1 MTIGDRDDSRQQ
13 AHGPDDLE
21 PLDEQAE
28 ERQEPEDDYYIRNY
42 VLKESSGAD
51 KPDPGDVMAVGADT
65 FESQEVTPAPPV
77 EMEVAPEEEDIEE
90 PEDVRVG
97 LDFEPAAS
105 EAAEEPA
112 SPPAFGSQT
121 FGPVKTEEPPPV
133 SRPEPEEEPDED
145 LTRAEVLASTLSSL
159 LESSSDIQAAALV
172 SLDGLAM
179 ASALPDDMMEDRVA
193 AMSAAILGLGER
205 ASAELGQGSLNQVFV
220 EGDDGYVFLMSAG
233 GKAVLTALAGGDAKI
248 GLVFYD
254 MKHAAAKIADVL

>member
-1 MTIGDRDDSRQQ
+1 
-13 AHGPDDLE
+13 LE

-51 KPDPGDVMAVGADT
+51 KPEPEEGAAAGADRP
-65 FESQEVTPAPPV
+65 EPEGIAAAVSV
-77 EMEVAPEEEDIEE
+77 ETQAISGEEDTEGVEEAPEQQDT
-90 PEDVRVG
+90 DSAA
-97 LDFEPAAS
+97 LD
-105 EAAEEPA
+105 AAEEAA

-121 FGPVKTEEPPPV
+121 FGPVKTETPPPV
-133 SRPEPEEEPDED
+133 TRPEPEEELDED
-145 LTRAEVLASTLSSL
+145 LSRAEVLASTLSSL

-179 ASALPDDMMEDRVA
+179 ASALPDGMAEDRVA

-233 GKAVLTALAGGDAKI
+233 GKSVLTALAGGDAKI

-254 MKHAAAKIADVL
+254 MKHAAARIADVL

>member
-1 MTIGDRDDSRQQ
+1 MTIRDRDDSRPQG
-13 AHGPDDLE
+13 HGPDDLE

-42 VLKESSGAD
+42 VLKESSGGD
-51 KPDPGDVMAVGADT
+51 KPETEETAAAGEDT
-65 FESQEVTPAPPV
+65 PESG
-77 EMEVAPEEEDIEE
+77 EVATA
-90 PEDVRVG
+90 VSV
-97 LDFEPAAS
+97 EPAAIS
-105 EAAEEPA
+105 DEEDAEGFEDASRQEDVGSAALDAAEEPA

-121 FGPVKTEEPPPV
+121 FGPVKTETAPPV
-133 SRPEPEEEPDED
+133 ARSEPEEELDED
-145 LTRAEVLASTLSSL
+145 LSRAEVLASTLSSL

-179 ASALPDDMMEDRVA
+179 ASALPDEMAEDRVA